1 MQTDRQTDRQSNYE
15 LMRIVSMLMIIGY
28 HLSVHGVMYKYSNT
42 FNNGI
47 DKLVV
52 WRKGSF
58 TNQCITSFLQ
68 PGGEVGVA
76 IFFMLAGYFLID
88 RKKGV
93 NLQKLVCQGLF
104 YGVIA
109 CLIVASAFF
118 LGVRPGLTKAIF
130 ILEACIESII
140 SPYSNWWFL
149 GTYILVVLLLPA
161 IQSVFLKYDRNGQ
174 IKLLCLI
181 WLFIYCINLL
191 LNSGYANL
199 MKGIFFFILGGYIR
213 INFSQNKVNNR
224 IYLWLMFAIFFWMID
239 SMVLYETN
247 VLSLLNGTKV
257 KLIVNVFGIIDYG
270 LLVPSCATFLFL
282 FFSTLHIQCHTINRI
297 ASTTFGIYL
306 LHDNIAIRELLWS
319 KLLKVD
325 TVQYTSSLFP
335 LYAIVDVIV
344 IFLIGMCVD
353 LFRQKYIAP
362 LIEKKWNSIKS
373 SFQKYKFSN

>member
-1 MQTDRQTDRQSNYE
+1 MKFGLDIKYSGRIIMQTDRQTDRQSNYE

-149 GTYILVVLLLPA
+149 GTYILV
-161 IQSVFLKYDRNGQ
+161 ISTSW
-174 IKLLCLI
+174 IKVDC
-181 WLFIYCINLL
+181 
-191 LNSGYANL
+191 
-199 MKGIFFFILGGYIR
+199 
-213 INFSQNKVNNR
+213 V
-224 IYLWLMFAIFFWMID
+224 
-239 SMVLYETN
+239 E
-247 VLSLLNGTKV
+247 
-257 KLIVNVFGIIDYG
+257 
-270 LLVPSCATFLFL
+270 FLFL
-282 FFSTLHIQCHTINRI
+282 GFVILVVLGRI
-297 ASTTFGIYL
+297 GTKG
-306 LHDNIAIRELLWS
+306 
-319 KLLKVD
+319 
-325 TVQYTSSLFP
+325 
-335 LYAIVDVIV
+335 VI
-344 IFLIGMCVD
+344 
-353 LFRQKYIAP
+353 
-362 LIEKKWNSIKS
+362 
-373 SFQKYKFSN
+373 